1 MRMTP
6 ILFADNATDYS
17 TQGLGALADA
27 ITCKVTEELN
37 GEYELQMTYPVSGKR
52 YADIKNRCLIY
63 CKPDPYRGAQ
73 PFRIYRITR
82 PLNGVITVYAEHI
95 SYDLSGIP
103 VNPFTA
109 TGAQAAL
116 SGLQSHA
123 AVACPFTFWTNI
135 SSSAEFS
142 VAAPASIRSMLGGTE
157 GSILDT
163 FGGEYEWDNTTVR
176 LYSRRG
182 SDNGVRIA
190 YGKNLTDIEQDENI
204 AKLATG
210 VIGYWAGSGG
220 TLVQTAVVKAPGT
233 YSFERVITVD
243 FSGDFEEQP
252 SVEQLQQR
260 TQQYISDNSV
270 GVPDVSI
277 TVSWVQLEQYSGYED
292 LSLLE
297 RVTLGDTVTVE
308 FPPLGVEATARVNK
322 TVYDALLDRYESA
335 DIGSVRANIA
345 DTIADQQQQIANQ
358 PDKTEIQK
366 IAQSITNAVLGARG
380 GSVRLLDTDG
390 DGDPDTLCIAD
401 NADPA
406 LAQKVWRFNYEGW
419 GASSNGYNGPFEMSA
434 ALGMGMYADFIT
446 VGVLT
451 AIRIQSADGRSSW
464 DLSSGASVF
473 NANSISIN
481 SDNFKLSAS
490 GEVTA
495 AGSFT
500 TNNGVTGNGRNET
513 ILSTGDLTFYRTTSD
528 GVKRIAAQMVSYG
541 TNAACGRLFLN
552 GPSNSGEQNEQLL
565 VTTDFG
571 GSRFSMR
578 DGAGTQRVV
587 FNAAQGGNGL
597 LSGNLDVQGPIGL
610 GVSRNISCQSID
622 IWGGEKSRVV
632 PTSFGPLKMA
642 AFETP
647 EPTFA
652 DSGSGVCDSDG
663 ICHID
668 LDPRYAETIDSRK
681 ATQWL
686 VTPAS
691 AGAMW
696 VEKTDCGVCV
706 HGQSGQAFDWLC
718 MGAQKGFAGVYAE
731 RCDNDPPE
739 EANPAY
745 SMIDYLDAIAERT
758 EKETESLIPDL
769 DYDALMDDLI
779 GA

>member
-6 ILFADNATDYS
+6 ILFADNTTDYS

-37 GEYELQMTYPVSGKR
+37 GEYELQMTYPVSGRR

-73 PFRIYRITR
+73 PFRVYRITR
-82 PLNGVITVYAEHI
+82 PLNGVITAYAEHI

-109 TGAQAAL
+109 AGAQAAL

-135 SSSAEFS
+135 SSSTEFS
-142 VAAPASIRSMLGGTE
+142 VSVPASIRSMLGGTE

-190 YGKNLTDIEQDENI
+190 YGKNLTDIEQDESI
-204 AKLATG
+204 ANLATG
-210 VIGYWAGSGG
+210 VIGYWAGSDG
-220 TLVQTAVVKAPGT
+220 TLVQTPVVKAPGT

-277 TVSWVQLEQYSGYED
+277 TVSWVQLEQYSGYEG

-308 FPPLGVEATARVNK
+308 FPPLGVEATARVVK
-322 TVYDALLDRYESA
+322 TTYDALLDRYESA

-358 PDKTEIQK
+358 PDKTEIQQ

-390 DGDPDTLCIAD
+390 DGDPDTLYIAD

-464 DLSSGASVF
+464 DLSNGNSVF
-473 NANSISIN
+473 NANSITIN
-481 SDNFKLSAS
+481 SDNFKLSA
-490 GEVTA
+490 GGNVTA
-495 AGSFT
+495 TGSFSA
-500 TNNGVTGNGRNET
+500 NNGVTGNGRNESVVSSGNFT
-513 ILSTGDLTFYRTTSD
+513 LYRTTSD
-528 GVKRIAAQMVSYG
+528 GARRIAAQITGIG
-541 TNAACGRLFLN
+541 TNAACGNLSIQ
-552 GPSNSGEQNEQLL
+552 GPRSDGAQQEQALI
-565 VTTDFG
+565 TTAFE

-578 DGAGTQRVV
+578 DGNGNQCVV
-587 FNAAQGGNGL
+587 FNAGQGGNGL
-597 LSGNLDVQGPIGL
+597 LAGNLDVQGSTGL
-610 GVSRNISCQSID
+610 GVTTTVSCQTLHA
-622 IWGGEKSRVV
+622 WGSKDRVV
-632 PTSFGPLKMA
+632 PTSRGYIGMGAL
-642 AFETP
+642 ETP
-647 EPTFA
+647 QPQFG
-652 DSGSGVCDSDG
+652 DSGSGVCNGDG
-663 ICHID
+663 ECYIM
-668 LDPRYAETIDSRK
+668 LDPLFGETISAAAIPR
-681 ATQWL
+681 WS
-686 VTPAS
+686 VTPT
-691 AGAMW
+691 GQGELW
-696 VEKTDCGVCV
+696 VEKRGQDCIV
-706 HGQSGQAFDWLC
+706 HGDPGQTFDWIC
-718 MGAQKGFAGVYAE
+718 FAPQKGYDDVYGAAIEGGPPSRAVDAYMDLDGLGETPDAYDVIPEEVNYAE
-731 RCDNDPPE
+731 
-739 EANPAY
+739 
-745 SMIDYLDAIAERT
+745 
-758 EKETESLIPDL
+758 
-769 DYDALMDDLI
+769 
-779 GA
+779 

>member
-1 MRMTP
+1 MRMTL
-6 ILFADNATDYS
+6 ILFPDNATDYS

-37 GEYELQMTYPVSGKR
+37 GEYELQMTYPVSGRR

-109 TGAQAAL
+109 TGAQATL

-123 AVACPFTFWTNI
+123 AVACPFAFWTNI

-163 FGGEYEWDNTTVR
+163 FGGEYEWDNLTVR

-204 AKLATG
+204 ANLATG
-210 VIGYWAGSGG
+210 VIGYWAGSDG
-220 TLVQTAVVKAPGT
+220 TLVQTPVVKAPGT

-277 TVSWVQLEQYSGYED
+277 TVSWVQLEQYSGYEG

-358 PDKTEIQK
+358 PDKTEIQQ

-390 DGDPDTLCIAD
+390 DGDPDTLYIAD

-446 VGVLT
+446 VGILT

-464 DLSSGASVF
+464 DLSNGNSVF
-473 NANSISIN
+473 NSNSITIN
-481 SDNFKLSAS
+481 SDNFKLSS
-490 GEVTA
+490 NGEVNA
-495 AGSFT
+495 NGAFHS
-500 TNNGVTGNGRNET
+500 NNGVIGNGRNES
-513 ILSTGDLTFYRTTSD
+513 ILTSGGLQLYRTLSNGQNTIAVSLSSD
-528 GVKRIAAQMVSYG
+528 GQ
-541 TNAACGRLFLN
+541 NAAMGHFTLYGATGVQMLTADADF
-552 GPSNSGEQNEQLL
+552 SGMRFVLRDGYGHGMITMSPTN
-565 VTTDFG
+565 G
-571 GSRFSMR
+571 GSAEFEGNV
-578 DGAGTQRVV
+578 DI
-587 FNAAQGGNGL
+587 QG
-597 LSGNLDVQGPIGL
+597 SVGL
-610 GVSRNISCQSID
+610 GVTTTINCANLNAYGSKNRAVLTSRGYVGMGAMESPQPQFS
-622 IWGGEKSRVV
+622 
-632 PTSFGPLKMA
+632 
-642 AFETP
+642 
-647 EPTFA
+647 
-652 DSGSGVCDSDG
+652 DSGNGVCNGDG
-663 ICHID
+663 ECYIM
-668 LDPRYAETIDSRK
+668 LDPLFGETISSAAVPR
-681 ATQWL
+681 WS
-686 VTPAS
+686 VTPTGPGS
-691 AGAMW
+691 MW
-696 VEKTDCGVCV
+696 VEKRGQDCIV
-706 HGQSGQAFDWLC
+706 HGDPGQTFDWICL
-718 MGAQKGFAGVYAE
+718 APQKGYDDVYGALIEGGPPSRKVDAYMDLDGLGETLDAYDVIPEEVDYAE
-731 RCDNDPPE
+731 
-739 EANPAY
+739 
-745 SMIDYLDAIAERT
+745 
-758 EKETESLIPDL
+758 
-769 DYDALMDDLI
+769 
-779 GA
+779 

>member
-17 TQGLGALADA
+17 TQGLGALEDA
-27 ITCKVTEELN
+27 ITCTVTEELN
-37 GEYELQMTYPVSGKR
+37 GEYELQMTYPVSGRR

-63 CKPDPYRGAQ
+63 CKPDHYRGAQ

-103 VNPFTA
+103 VNPFTT

-123 AVACPFTFWTNI
+123 AVTCPFTFWTNI
-135 SSSAEFS
+135 SSSTEFS
-142 VAAPASIRSMLGGTE
+142 VSVPSSIRSMLGGTE

-163 FGGEYEWDNTTVR
+163 FGGEYEWDNLTVR

-182 SDNGVRIA
+182 SNNGVRIA

-204 AKLATG
+204 ANLATG
-210 VIGYWAGSGG
+210 VIGYWAGSDG
-220 TLVQTAVVKAPGT
+220 TLVQTPVVKVPGT

-252 SVEQLQQR
+252 TTEQLQQR

-277 TVSWVQLEQYSGYED
+277 TVSWVQLEQYSGYEG

-358 PDKTEIQK
+358 PDKTEIQQ

-390 DGDPDTLCIAD
+390 DGDPDTLYIAD

-434 ALGMGMYADFIT
+434 ALGLGMYADFIT

-464 DLSSGASVF
+464 DLSNGNSVF
-473 NANSISIN
+473 NSNSITIN
-481 SDNFKLSAS
+481 SDNFQLSTN
-490 GEVTA
+490 GEVNA
-495 AGSFT
+495 NGAFHS
-500 TNNGVTGNGRNET
+500 NNGVTGVGRNES
-513 ILSTGDLTFYRTTSD
+513 ILTSGGLKLYRTLNNGQNTIAASLSSD
-528 GVKRIAAQMVSYG
+528 GR
-541 TNAACGRLFLN
+541 NAAMGHFALYGATGVSMLTADADFSGMRFVLRDGRGHGMITMSPVN
-552 GPSNSGEQNEQLL
+552 
-565 VTTDFG
+565 G
-571 GSRFSMR
+571 GSAEFEGNV
-578 DGAGTQRVV
+578 DI
-587 FNAAQGGNGL
+587 QG
-597 LSGNLDVQGPIGL
+597 STGL
-610 GVSRNISCQSID
+610 GVTTTVICQNLNA
-622 IWGGEKSRVV
+622 WGSKNRVV
-632 PTSFGPLKMA
+632 LTHRGYIGMGAL
-642 AFETP
+642 ETP
-647 EPTFA
+647 QPQFG
-652 DSGSGVCDSDG
+652 DSGSGVCNEDG
-663 ICHID
+663 ECYIM
-668 LDPRYAETIDSRK
+668 LDPLFGETIS
-681 ATQWL
+681 AASIPLWS
-686 VTPAS
+686 VTPTS
-691 AGAMW
+691 PGALW
-696 VEKTDCGVCV
+696 VEKRGQDCLV
-706 HGQSGQAFDWLC
+706 HGSPGQTFDWMCL
-718 MGAQKGFAGVYAE
+718 APQKGYDDVYGALIEGGPPNRSVDAYSILDSLADTQDAFELIPEEVDYAE
-731 RCDNDPPE
+731 
-739 EANPAY
+739 
-745 SMIDYLDAIAERT
+745 
-758 EKETESLIPDL
+758 
-769 DYDALMDDLI
+769 
-779 GA
+779 

>member
-1 MRMTP
+1 MKMTP
-6 ILFADNATDYS
+6 ILFPPDATDYS

-27 ITCKVTEELN
+27 ITCKVSEELN
-37 GEYELQMTYPVSGKR
+37 GEYELEMTYPVSGRR

-123 AVACPFTFWTNI
+123 AVTCPFTFWTNI
-135 SSSAEFS
+135 SSSTEFS
-142 VAAPASIRSMLGGTE
+142 VTVPSSIRSMLGGSE

-163 FGGEYEWDNTTVR
+163 FGGEYEWDGFTVR
-176 LYSRRG
+176 LRSHRG
-182 SDNGVRIA
+182 QDNGVRIA

-204 AKLATG
+204 SNLATG
-210 VIGYWAGSGG
+210 VIGYWAGSDG
-220 TLVQTAVVKAPGT
+220 TLVQTPVVKAPGT

-243 FSGDFEEQP
+243 FSGDFDEQP
-252 SVEQLQQR
+252 TTEQLQQR

-277 TVSWVQLEQYSGYED
+277 TVSWVQLEQYSGYEG

-358 PDKTEIQK
+358 PDKTEIQQ

-390 DGDPDTLCIAD
+390 DGDPDTLYIAD

-446 VGVLT
+446 VGILT

-495 AGSFT
+495 NGAFTSQNGVSGPGHNQSVLSSGQLSFT
-500 TNNGVTGNGRNET
+500 RTVNAGDTRNAIVMYGEGQNASHGRIMVYGTG
-513 ILSTGDLTFYRTTSD
+513 SD
-528 GVKRIAAQMVSYG
+528 GQQQDQVVALGYFDGGQVIIKNAGGDATISLYG
-541 TNAACGRLFLN
+541 AMGRGDF
-552 GPSNSGEQNEQLL
+552 SG
-565 VTTDFG
+565 
-571 GSRFSMR
+571 
-578 DGAGTQRVV
+578 
-587 FNAAQGGNGL
+587 
-597 LSGNLDVQGPIGL
+597 DVNIQGPTGL
-610 GVSRNISCQSID
+610 GVLKTVSCQNLSC
-622 IWGGEKSRVV
+622 WGDKLRVI
-632 PTSFGPLKMA
+632 PTSFGMLGMNAMESPTPL
-642 AFETP
+642 FV
-647 EPTFA
+647 
-652 DSGSGVCDSDG
+652 DVGSGVCDDKG
-663 ICHID
+663 TCY
-668 LDPRYAETIDSRK
+668 LMPDPHYAETISR
-681 ATQWL
+681 TSVLRWQ
-686 VTPAS
+686 VTPTS
-691 AGAMW
+691 KGALW
-696 VEKTDCGVCV
+696 VEQQGQEAIV
-706 HGQSGQAFDWLC
+706 HGEARQTFVWACFGV
-718 MGAQKGFAGVYAE
+718 QKGYDGVYA
-731 RCDNDPPE
+731 DPSDAALPPDT
-739 EANPAY
+739 NPAY
-745 SMIDYLDAIAERT
+745 SMIDYLDAITERT
-758 EKETESLIPDL
+758 EKETESLISDL